1 MSAVAVHE
9 ATLRAGLVLPYAEV
23 GDPAGTP
30 VVLVHGYVDS
40 WWVFEPLLRRMPSS
54 LHVYAP
60 TQRGHGDADK
70 PPDGYLPEDFAAD
83 LVAFMDTVGIERA
96 VLVGASSGGVQAR
109 IVAGRYP
116 DRVAGLVLL
125 GVPVTLADKPVAAEL
140 WQVVRELE
148 DPVDRDLAERFALGM
163 TAEPLARGFLET
175 VVEENLKAPAR
186 VWRETLRGL
195 LETDLRAT
203 LSGILVPTLAV
214 WGDRDPI
221 LTREEQ
227 QTILDTVIGSRLIVY
242 EGAGHIVHWDMPER
256 VVRDIAAFAASVDGN
271 GNGGGGGGGNGNG
284 NGNGNSVG

>member
-1 MSAVAVHE
+1 MPAVAVHKAE
-9 ATLRAGLVLPYAEV
+9 LREGLVLPYAEV
-23 GDPAGTP
+23 GGPSGTP

-40 WWVFEPLLRRMPSS
+40 WWTFEPLLRRMPSS

-70 PPDGYLPEDFAAD
+70 PPDGYFPEDFAAD
-83 LVAFMDTVGIERA
+83 LVAFMDGLGIEHA

-116 DRVAGLVLL
+116 DRVAGLMLL
-125 GVPVTLADKPVAAEL
+125 GVPVALADKQAAADL
-140 WQVVRELE
+140 WEVVRQLE
-148 DPVDRDLAERFALGM
+148 DPVDRDLVERFELGM
-163 TAEPLARGFLET
+163 TAEPVARGFLET

-186 VWRETLRGL
+186 VWREALRGL

-221 LTREEQ
+221 VTREEQ
-227 QTILDTVIGSRLIVY
+227 QTILDTVLGSRLIVY
-242 EGAGHIVHWDMPER
+242 EGAGHAVYWERPER
-256 VVRDIAAFAASVDGN
+256 VARDIADFAG
-271 GNGGGGGGGNGNG
+271 
-284 NGNGNSVG
+284 

>member
-40 WWVFEPLLRRMPSS
+40 WWAFEPLLRRMPSS
-54 LHVYAP
+54 LHGYAP

-70 PPDGYLPEDFAAD
+70 PTDGYLPEDFAAD

-109 IVAGRYP
+109 IVAGRDP

-125 GVPVTLADKPVAAEL
+125 GVPVTLADKPGAAEL
-140 WQVVRELE
+140 WDVVRELE
-148 DPVDRDLAERFALGM
+148 GPVDRDLVERFALGM

-186 VWRETLRGL
+186 VWREALRGL

-242 EGAGHIVHWDMPER
+242 EGAGHVVHWDRPER

-271 GNGGGGGGGNGNG
+271 GNGNGNG
-284 NGNGNSVG
+284 VG

>member
-1 MSAVAVHE
+1 MSVVAVHE
-9 ATLRAGLVLPYAEV
+9 AALRAGLVLPYAEV
-23 GDPAGTP
+23 GGPAGTP

-40 WWVFEPLLRRMPSS
+40 WWTFEPLLRRMPSS

-70 PPDGYLPEDFAAD
+70 PPDGYLPEDFATD

-125 GVPVTLADKPVAAEL
+125 GVPVTLADKPAATEL
-140 WQVVRELE
+140 WEVVRQLE
-148 DPVDRDLAERFALGM
+148 DPVDRGFVERFALGM
-163 TAEPLARGFLET
+163 TAEPVAPGFLET
-175 VVEENLKAPAR
+175 VVQESLKAPAR

-214 WGDRDPI
+214 WGDHDPI

-242 EGAGHIVHWDMPER
+242 EGVGHVVYWERPER
-256 VVRDIAAFAASVDGN
+256 VVRDIAAFAYD
-271 GNGGGGGGGNGNG
+271 
-284 NGNGNSVG
+284 VG

>member
-9 ATLRAGLVLPYAEV
+9 AVLREGLALPYAEV
-23 GDPAGTP
+23 GGPSGTP

-40 WWVFEPLLRRMPSS
+40 WWTFEPLLRRMPSS

-96 VLVGASSGGVQAR
+96 VLVGGSSGGVQAR

-125 GVPVTLADKPVAAEL
+125 GVPVTLADKPAAAEL
-140 WQVVRELE
+140 WETVRKLT
-148 DPVDRDLAERFALGM
+148 DPVDRAFVERFTLGM
-163 TAEPLARGFLET
+163 TAEPVGRGFLET
-175 VVEENLKAPAR
+175 VVEENLKAPAH
-186 VWRETLRGL
+186 VWRQTLRGL

-203 LSGILVPTLAV
+203 LAGILVPTLVV

-221 LTREEQ
+221 LTREDQ
-227 QTILDTVIGSRLIVY
+227 QTILDTVIGARLTVY
-242 EGAGHIVHWDMPER
+242 EGAGHVVYWERPER
-256 VVRDIAAFAASVDGN
+256 VARDIADFAAG
-271 GNGGGGGGGNGNG
+271 
-284 NGNGNSVG
+284 VG

>member
-1 MSAVAVHE
+1 MSAVTVRE
-9 ATLRAGLVLPYAEV
+9 AALREGLVLPYAEV
-23 GDPAGTP
+23 GDPSGTP

-40 WWVFEPLLRRMPSS
+40 WWTFEPLLRRLPSS
-54 LHVYAP
+54 LHAYAP

-70 PPDGYLPEDFAAD
+70 PPDGYLPEDFATD
-83 LVAFMDTVGIERA
+83 LVAFMDRVGIERA

-125 GVPVTLADKPVAAEL
+125 GVPVTLADKPAAAEL
-140 WQVVRELE
+140 WETVRQLE
-148 DPVDRDLAERFALGM
+148 DPVDRGFVERFALGM
-163 TAEPLARGFLET
+163 TAEPVARGFLET

-242 EGAGHIVHWDMPER
+242 EGVGHVAYWERPER
-256 VVRDIAAFAASVDGN
+256 LARDIAAFTKDAT
-271 GNGGGGGGGNGNG
+271 
-284 NGNGNSVG
+284 